1 MTDEVWMI
9 VLLLLA
15 AVVVGVSYAFQAAA
29 RRRCF
34 AIRREGVRV
43 NCLLKQVLQDMQQH
57 RGMANAYL
65 NGDAAFAARLKQK
78 QAEIERGLHGLD
90 AQRSRGLMTPPRWD
104 RIRDDWRALHETVL
118 ALTVEDSF
126 QRHSDLIRV
135 ILYLMGDV
143 AERSQLGDG
152 CAADTALVRA
162 LWTQIPLVAEELGQ
176 ARGIGAGV
184 AAQGHCSG
192 VARIKLRFL
201 EGRIGEIMDGVSRG
215 LAQAG
220 LPPSQAAPLTQAW
233 TSAQQVFRDFLS
245 VLDTQ
250 LINVERP
257 RIDAAHFFSTA
268 TQAVDAAFH
277 VFGVASD
284 ALEDVTVAT
293 ARTRRAV

>member
-1 MTDEVWMI
+1 MTDTVWMI

-15 AVVVGVSYAFQAAA
+15 VVVGFSYAFQSAE

-43 NCLLKQVLQDMQQH
+43 NRLIKQVLQDVQQH

-65 NGDAAFAARLKQK
+65 NGDAAFAARLQQK
-78 QAEIERGLHGLD
+78 QAEIERGLQELD
-90 AQRSRGLMTPPRWD
+90 AHRNRGLMTPLRWD
-104 RIRDDWRALHETVL
+104 RVRGDWRVLHGAVL
-118 ALTVEDSF
+118 ELTVEDSF

-152 CAADTALVRA
+152 CAAAAALIGA
-162 LWTQIPLVAEELGQ
+162 LWTQIPLAAEELGQ

-184 AAQGHCSG
+184 AAQGRCSG

-201 EGRIGEIMDGVSRG
+201 EERIGEIMDGVSRG

-220 LPPSQAAPLTQAW
+220 LPPSQAAPVTQAW
-233 TSAQQVFRDFLS
+233 TAAQQVVRDFLA

-257 RIDAAHFFSTA
+257 RVDAEHFFGAA

-284 ALEDVTVAT
+284 ALESAMDAT
-293 ARTRRAV
+293 ARAP